1 MPKTHKGQLWF
12 RTVYYGPEDVM
23 MVLDALLT
31 DSSDTGDNKS
41 SASDS
46 ESEFDLSNPEAGV
59 AMDDDDEL
67 FVSIHDYLSQ
77 NSTTRLC
84 KKYQIPLCLIGHDS
98 CLKWY

>member
-1 MPKTHKGQLWF
+1 M
-12 RTVYYGPEDVM
+12 YYGPEDAM
-23 MVLDALLT
+23 TVLDALLT

-46 ESEFDLSNPEAGV
+46 ASEFDFSNPEAGV
-59 AMDDDDEL
+59 DADDDEL

-77 NSTTRLC
+77 NAATRLC
-84 KKYQIPLCLIGHDS
+84 KRHQIPLCLIGYDC

>member
-1 MPKTHKGQLWF
+1 M
-12 RTVYYGPEDVM
+12 YYGPEDVT
-23 MVLDALLT
+23 MVLDTSLT

-46 ESEFDLSNPEAGV
+46 EWEFDLSNPEAGV

-77 NSTTRLC
+77 NFTRLC
-84 KKYQIPLCLIGHDS
+84 KKYQIPLCLIGHDC